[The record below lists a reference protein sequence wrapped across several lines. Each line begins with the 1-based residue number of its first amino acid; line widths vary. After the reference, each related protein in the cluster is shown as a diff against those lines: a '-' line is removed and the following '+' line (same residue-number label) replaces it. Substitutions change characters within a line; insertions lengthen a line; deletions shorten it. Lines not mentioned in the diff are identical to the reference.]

1 MLNRSRALALV
12 LFYRS
17 VVQLVERRSPK
28 PNVGGSSPSWP
39 ANFFKKKLDAGST
52 GHIISREFYD
62 EYKNVE

>member
-1 MLNRSRALALV
+1 MFVKSEAAAFDLLN
-12 LFYRS
+12 RS

-39 ANFFKKKLDAGST
+39 AKFLKKKLDAGET
-52 GHIISREFYD
+52 GHIISRESYD